1 MSLAEIKDRPLNIA
15 VLTVSDTR
23 DKTTDKGGQ
32 LLIKYFEDAKH
43 HVKFYDIVTDDYFEI
58 RSKIHE
64 WASSEDL
71 DAIITT
77 GGTGIAYR
85 DVTLEAV
92 NSLYEKEIPGFGE
105 IFRYL
110 SFTEDIGTKAIASR
124 ASAGIYRKKLIFS
137 LPGSTGAIKL
147 GMEKIILK
155 EIAHLIYEINK

>member
-32 LLIKYFEDAKH
+32 LLIKYLEDAKH

-64 WASSEDL
+64 WTSSEDL

-92 NSLYEKEIPGFGE
+92 NSLYEKKIPGFGE

>member
-32 LLIKYFEDAKH
+32 LLIKYLEDAKH
-43 HVKFYDIVTDDYFEI
+43 HVKFYDIVMDDYFEI

-64 WASSEDL
+64 WTSSEDL